1 MNSDTLGRIHPAVRP
16 VVLLMRPAFMFLV
29 VSIALI
35 GSASASTSRHDLDS
49 LALAM
54 AIGGWALFAIAVN
67 DYNDRD
73 VDRANLAHT
82 GTRPLIDFDVSRS
95 VFRAVLVTSVVVSLT
110 AVAFVSVRSTI
121 VLLCGFAL
129 AAAYSLPPMKL
140 SSRGALT
147 SFGLPLIYVVVPF
160 LTGRWSANTQLD
172 RHDLLLLAGLYVAFI
187 GRLMLKDFRDHLG
200 DRLYGKRTFL
210 VRHGRERTS
219 RTSAL
224 LTILGT
230 SVILIAQDSPRF
242 ALLVIPLIVISAVFT
257 RRVGRDEWGHGDVYN
272 IAIVAIAGR
281 GILTMTLADLALR
294 SDPAVYLWWIV
305 QAGLLIITATAALR
319 FALASQHN
327 PAAESALPSV
337 PPTWVPSTIT

>member
-1 MNSDTLGRIHPAVRP
+1 MNHDTLGRIRSTIRP

-29 VSIALI
+29 VSITLI
-35 GSASASTSRHDLDS
+35 GAARASTSRHSLDTV
-49 LALAM
+49 ALAM

-82 GTRPLIDFDVSRS
+82 GTRPLIDLDVNRS
-95 VFRAVLVTSVVVSLT
+95 VFRTVLITSVVVSLT
-110 AVAFVSVRSTI
+110 AVAFVSVRSAI

-129 AAAYSLPPMKL
+129 AIAYSVPPMKL

-160 LTGRWSANTQLD
+160 LTGRWSTNTQLD
-172 RHDLLLLAGLYVAFI
+172 RHDLLLLVGLYVAFI

-242 ALLVIPLIVISAVFT
+242 ALLVMPLIVISAVFT
-257 RRVGRDEWGHGDVYN
+257 LRVGRDEWGHGDVYN

-281 GILTMTLADLALR
+281 GVLTMILADLALR
-294 SDPAVYLWWIV
+294 ADPVYLWWIV
-305 QAGLLIITATAALR
+305 QAGLLTITATAAVR

-327 PAAESALPSV
+327 PAADSALPSL
-337 PPTWVPSTIT
+337 PPTWVPNTIS